1 MVRLSY
7 KLLPNGDSVT
17 NLIPLQTTLLYVVLN
32 ASELSY
38 EIRSIL
44 KDEVRVLYSSG
55 SGEYHNT
62 KQMKQA
68 IRTKL
73 VELGVIFKDEIR
85 KKVM

>member
-7 KLLPNGDSVT
+7 KMLPNGDSVT

-32 ASELSY
+32 TSELSY

-55 SGEYHNT
+55 SEGYHNT

-85 KKVM
+85 NKVM